1 MQESHAA
8 LLLSDPSQMSFKAI
22 QAMFINDKAQA
33 VTNQIDQQNEDMVHK
48 TKDFERELRKLEI
61 SQMQAKMEETA
72 LKQQVKAAKY
82 RSRQNFIA
90 TVDVTSI
97 DNQAEDFLAVIAT
110 P

>member
-1 MQESHAA
+1 M
-8 LLLSDPSQMSFKAI
+8 LLSDPSQMSFKAI

-33 VTNQIDQQNEDMVHK
+33 ISNQIDSQNEDMVHK
-48 TKDFERELRKLEI
+48 AKDFERELRKLEI
-61 SQMQAKMEETA
+61 AQKQAKIEEMA

-82 RSRQNFIA
+82 RSRHNVLA
-90 TVDVTSI
+90 TVNVTSM